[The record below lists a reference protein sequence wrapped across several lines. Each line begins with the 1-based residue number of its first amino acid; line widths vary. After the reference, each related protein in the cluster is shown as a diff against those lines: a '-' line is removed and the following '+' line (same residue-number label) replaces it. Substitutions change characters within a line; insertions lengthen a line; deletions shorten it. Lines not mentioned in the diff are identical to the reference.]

1 MTNSVL
7 KRKKHIIFFIISII
21 ISLAIMTLIFCF
33 SAQDSS
39 NSNNTSSSFSEALIK
54 FLSPFTPKFIISF
67 IKIYIRKIAHF
78 VAYFSLGVTLS
89 LSMKEWLILYRHDAQ
104 HKFHYYIIPFAIA
117 FFYACSDE
125 FHQYFVPGRSGKFTD
140 ILLDSAGSALGVL
153 ITWAIIAFGCYKQR
167 KS

>member
-1 MTNSVL
+1 MSNSEN
-7 KRKKHIIFFIISII
+7 KIKKHIVYFITSII
-21 ISLAIMTLIFCF
+21 IALAIMTLIFCF
-33 SAQDSS
+33 STQDSS

-54 FLSPFTPKFIISF
+54 FLSPFTPEFIISF

-89 LSMKEWLILYRHDAQ
+89 LSMKEWLILYRHDSQ

-117 FFYACSDE
+117 FFYACTDE

-140 ILLDSAGSALGVL
+140 VLLDSTGSVLGVL
-153 ITWAIIAFGCYKQR
+153 TIWVIIEFVCYRRR
-167 KS
+167 K